1 MDLFF
6 YDVDADYV
14 KYLKTTETAKRGFTR
29 VPDVEYENERKMVC
43 GVVLEMNGYKYYVP
57 VSSYKKKQPNNLLI
71 RLEDDTFNQVKGS
84 LRFNYMFPVDDR
96 YISKRDFNKETP
108 GRKEFLRRQWVFC
121 NSITDDIK
129 EMAEETYN
137 GVISSK
143 DSALVNAS
151 CDFKLLEDAAKN
163 YKPDNQN
170 QYIYIVNS
178 NCHKG
183 NEGAHMYECLF
194 MFNNKKSP
202 PLPVEGYTFNPT
214 ISIPHIGQRYT
225 INPTISIPPIGLWK
239 TFNLTILNALSYV
252 YIPLSQDA
260 GNPYAALSIR
270 FINLLA

>member
-29 VPDVEYENERKMVC
+29 VPDIEYGHERKMVC

-84 LRFNYMFPVDDR
+84 LRFNYMFPVDDH
-96 YISKRDFNKETP
+96 YISKRNFNKESP

-129 EMAEETYN
+129 KMAKETYN
-137 GVISSK
+137 RVISGT
-143 DSALVNAS
+143 DSALINAA

-163 YKPDNQN
+163 YKPSNQN
-170 QYIYIVNS
+170 
-178 NCHKG
+178 
-183 NEGAHMYECLF
+183 
-194 MFNNKKSP
+194 
-202 PLPVEGYTFNPT
+202 
-214 ISIPHIGQRYT
+214 
-225 INPTISIPPIGLWK
+225 
-239 TFNLTILNALSYV
+239 
-252 YIPLSQDA
+252 
-260 GNPYAALSIR
+260 
-270 FINLLA
+270 

>member
-14 KYLKTTETAKRGFTR
+14 KYLKTTETSKRGFTR
-29 VPDVEYENERKMVC
+29 VPDVEYKNERKMVC

-84 LRFNYMFPVDDR
+84 LRFNYMFPVDDY

-129 EMAEETYN
+129 KMAEETYN
-137 GVISSK
+137 DVISGT

-163 YKPDNQN
+163 YKPDNRN
-170 QYIYIVNS
+170 
-178 NCHKG
+178 
-183 NEGAHMYECLF
+183 
-194 MFNNKKSP
+194 
-202 PLPVEGYTFNPT
+202 
-214 ISIPHIGQRYT
+214 
-225 INPTISIPPIGLWK
+225 
-239 TFNLTILNALSYV
+239 
-252 YIPLSQDA
+252 
-260 GNPYAALSIR
+260 
-270 FINLLA
+270 